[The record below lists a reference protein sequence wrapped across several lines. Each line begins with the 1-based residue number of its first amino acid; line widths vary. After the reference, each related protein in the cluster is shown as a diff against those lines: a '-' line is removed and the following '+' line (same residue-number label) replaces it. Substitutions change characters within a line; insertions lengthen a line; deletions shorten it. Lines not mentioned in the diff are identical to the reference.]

1 MASLKYFFIKT
12 NFLTAK
18 YNCKI
23 PTATIKFTKAH
34 NVLKNLSFNVYKLFF
49 NYNSW
54 SVILPVD
61 RILIFIFFKCILV
74 TFLAILFMKEQEI
87 YKILIEKKS
96 IKS

>member
-1 MASLKYFFIKT
+1 MASLEYFFIKT
-12 NFLTAK
+12 QVLTAK

-34 NVLKNLSFNVYKLFF
+34 NVLKNLSFNLYKLLF

-61 RILIFIFFKCILV
+61 RMLIFDFFKCILV
-74 TFLAILFMKEQEI
+74 TFLAFLFVKKQYI
-87 YKILIEKKS
+87 YKILIEKKH
-96 IKS
+96 